1 MPRSHVPRTNSEAQ
15 LDEDTAAAEFRDLCM
30 FYRVVNGI
38 RDRQASN
45 SMGISDQPESEN
57 VETQKSYGNSTTAQ
71 HNYQQNQPLDAVTPY
86 QSSNEA
92 SPHTYTYFEGY
103 LAQPSFPAVEPNS
116 IVAEADDWS
125 ISGYDDQDTRTHQHN
140 DVPIVEA
147 DDDTGEDGV
156 FNIEL

>member
-1 MPRSHVPRTNSEAQ
+1 MPRSHIPRTNSEAQ

-45 SMGISDQPESEN
+45 SMETDDQLDDDFGI
-57 VETQKSYGNSTTAQ
+57 QKSGGNSIISR
-71 HNYQQNQPLDAVTPY
+71 HHSHPNQSLDAVTPY

-92 SPHTYTYFEGY
+92 SPHAYTYFEGY
-103 LAQPSFPAVEPNS
+103 LAQQPCPGVEPNS
-116 IVAEADDWS
+116 IVEGGDDWS
-125 ISGYDDQDTRTHQHN
+125 ISGYDDPETRTHHRQN

-147 DDDTGEDGV
+147 DDDNEDDGV
-156 FNIEL
+156 FNMEL